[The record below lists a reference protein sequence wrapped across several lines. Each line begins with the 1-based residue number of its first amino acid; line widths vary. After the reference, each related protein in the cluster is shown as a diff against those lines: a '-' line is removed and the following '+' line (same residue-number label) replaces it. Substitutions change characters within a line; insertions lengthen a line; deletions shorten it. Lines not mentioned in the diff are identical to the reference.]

1 MSERKTPSAAWAGG
15 LSALCAYW
23 AWALLSS
30 PDSRVV
36 LEGRI
41 RLPLMEADIAAGH
54 FFIAAPLIVFAALVV
69 LSSKALLKGPVF
81 VILNAALLLNAFRSL
96 KLHDPFISYLSA
108 GIAFVGVA
116 WSSWIWA
123 SSRPFRGRQVRAG
136 NVLVA
141 LGLAAALVIEGVLV
155 LYLIPWS
162 LRGDLPGTMNNYP
175 YGPALRSV
183 LYANLS
189 GYERPAGSGPGR
201 FRGIHLEGAN
211 LRNAKLKGVDLRDAE
226 LFRARLDLADLEGA
240 DLRGAKMVE
249 ARFSF
254 TDLRNADLSGADL
267 SGAYSMGADVRNA
280 VFRGSSHHYQ
290 RFNNADARGADFSSA
305 KLSRALFFG
314 SDLRGASF
322 RNAGLP
328 FANLVRVRLDG
339 ADLTGALLSN
349 AQFHQAVLKG
359 ADLGNANLGGAVD
372 LLPEALAEAGSL
384 RGANLDPALRV
395 DLERR
400 YPALF

>member
-1 MSERKTPSAAWAGG
+1 MAWAGG

-23 AWALLSS
+23 GWALLSS

-41 RLPLMEADIAAGH
+41 RLPLAGVGIAAGVL
-54 FFIAAPLIVFAALVV
+54 FIAAPLITFVAFIALR
-69 LSSKALLKGPVF
+69 SKTRLRGSAFIIPDG
-81 VILNAALLLNAFRSL
+81 ALLLNAFRSL
-96 KLHDPFISYLSA
+96 KLHDAFISYFSA
-108 GIAFVGVA
+108 GMAFAGLA
-116 WSSWIWA
+116 WAFWIWA
-123 SSRPFRGRQVRAG
+123 KSRPFGGRPARAG
-136 NVLVA
+136 CVLA
-141 LGLAAALVIEGVLV
+141 AGGGAAALIVEGALV

-162 LRGDLPGTMNNYP
+162 LRGDLPGTLNNYP
-175 YGPALRSV
+175 FGAALRSV
-183 LYANLS
+183 LFANLS
-189 GYERPAGSGPGR
+189 DYERPAGSGPGR

-211 LRNAKLKGVDLRDAE
+211 LRKAKLRGADLRDAE
-226 LFRARLDLADLEGA
+226 LFRARLDRADLEGA
-240 DLRGAKMVE
+240 DLRGAKLVE

-254 TDLRNADLSGADL
+254 TDLRNADLSGADM
-267 SGAYSMGADVRNA
+267 SGAYSMGADLRNA

-290 RFNNADARGADFSSA
+290 RFNNADARGADFSTA
-305 KLSRALFFG
+305 KLSRVLFFG

-328 FANLVRVRLDG
+328 WANLVRVRLDG
-339 ADLTGALLSN
+339 ADLTGASLPW

-372 LLPEALAEAGSL
+372 LLPDALAEAGSL
-384 RGANLDPALRV
+384 RGANLGPVPRD

-400 YPALF
+400 FPSLF

>member
-1 MSERKTPSAAWAGG
+1 
-15 LSALCAYW
+15 
-23 AWALLSS
+23 
-30 PDSRVV
+30 
-36 LEGRI
+36 
-41 RLPLMEADIAAGH
+41 LPLAEVDLAAGLY
-54 FFIAAPLIVFAALVV
+54 FIAAPLVV
-69 LSSKALLKGPVF
+69 LSAGVALRQKARLKGPVF
-81 VILNAALLLNAFRSL
+81 VILNMALLLNAFRSL
-96 KLHDPFISYLSA
+96 KLHDPYTSYFSA
-108 GIAFVGVA
+108 GMAFAGMVWA
-116 WSSWIWA
+116 SWIWA
-123 SSRPFRGRQVRAG
+123 RPFHRRQARAG
-136 NVLVA
+136 NALVA

-162 LRGDLPGTMNNYP
+162 LRGDLPGTLNNYP
-175 YGPALRSV
+175 FGQALRSV

-189 GYERPAGSGPGR
+189 GYEGPAGSGPGR
-201 FRGIHLEGAN
+201 FRGLHLEGAN
-211 LRNAKLKGVDLRDAE
+211 LRNAKLKGIDLRDAE

-249 ARFSF
+249 AQFSF
-254 TDLRNADLSGADL
+254 VNLRNADLSGADL

-328 FANLVRVRLDG
+328 YANLVRVRLDG
-339 ADLTGALLSN
+339 ADLTGASLPK

-372 LLPEALAEAGSL
+372 LLPNALAEAGSL
-384 RGANLDPALRV
+384 RGANLDPALRD